1 MGWVATIITERLNT
15 QLYEEHPL
23 FVPAPNEAILWRYL
37 DLAKF
42 IAMLDKRALFFA
54 RADKL
59 GDPFE
64 GSYSRMNQTLRPI
77 MYQGQITEQNLNSIS
92 ASLREMRR
100 FTLIN
105 CWHEN
110 ETESE
115 AMWRLYSREQDGVAI
130 RTTFENF
137 KDSLVCSDNVYIGRI
152 SYVDYN
158 THFIREDNFLGP
170 YLNKRKSFQHESEV
184 RAVMV
189 KWPPGNEP
197 INMRPDVCNVGI
209 NVDVNLDSLIQ
220 EIVVD
225 ARANDW
231 ILEVVQSLVAKY
243 ELDAAVTRSELA
255 NEPYW

>member
-1 MGWVATIITERLNT
+1 M
-15 QLYEEHPL
+15 
-23 FVPAPNEAILWRYL
+23 
-37 DLAKF
+37 AKF

-77 MYQGQITEQNLNSIS
+77 IYQGQIPEEQLQQIS

-105 CWHEN
+105 CWHES
-110 ETESE
+110 EIESE

-130 RTTFENF
+130 KTTFENL
-137 KDSLVCSDNVYIGRI
+137 KNSLTGADNIHIGRV

-158 THFIREDNFLGP
+158 TDFIREDNLLGS
-170 YLNKRKSFQHESEV
+170 YLNKRKGFQHESEV
-184 RAVMV
+184 RAVMLKV
-189 KWPPGNEP
+189 PPDEEP
-197 INMRPDVCNVGI
+197 ISVRPDICEIGI
-209 NVDVNLDSLIQ
+209 NIDVSLDHLIQ
-220 EIVVD
+220 EIIVD

-231 ILEVVQSLVAKY
+231 ILEVIQSLVNRY
-243 ELDAAVTRSELA
+243 ELDVAVTRSELA